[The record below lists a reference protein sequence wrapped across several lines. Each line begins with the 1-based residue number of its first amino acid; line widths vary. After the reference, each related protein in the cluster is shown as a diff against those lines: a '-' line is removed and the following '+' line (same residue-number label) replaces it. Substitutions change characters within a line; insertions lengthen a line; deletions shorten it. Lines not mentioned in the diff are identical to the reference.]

1 MSPVLIISIIA
12 IGFVLAI
19 IGLIVALKKSS
30 KKTPSKQISKKT
42 EVKKDEKKFDLDDL
56 MDIVKN
62 PNTPS
67 SGVLDALIYFNE
79 DFSID
84 EKNSKKCFLFL
95 SRALTHPNKNK
106 NIFQYFHKEI
116 KPKNKQFKSE
126 LETIE
131 SKALS

>member
-1 MSPVLIISIIA
+1 MNSILILSIVIL
-12 IGFVLAI
+12 GFVLAI
-19 IGLIVALKKSS
+19 IGLIFALKKSS
-30 KKTPSKQISKKT
+30 KNAPSKQISKKT
-42 EVKKDEKKFDLDDL
+42 ETKNDEFDLDDL
-56 MDIVKN
+56 MNIVKN
-62 PNTPS
+62 PNTS
-67 SGVLDALIYFNE
+67 SSSVLDALIYFNE